1 MKPKVN
7 FIYVTIYIVLIICF
21 ILVSYAIVEL
31 ITLATKIPLISSIRP
46 FIDYVFGWLS
56 PPMFFVNLFYSIVN
70 LRIFHYIYIIFLCFV
85 IFVLVIILILW
96 FIGLIIQRII
106 FYNPF
111 SNMSPWQELNEVGF
125 LRWFFDRTESE
136 KYKDTNEYILTI
148 IRSILTPDKEEA
160 TQQKV
165 EEPFKNKEPEA
176 TIATPKHKEYIDY
189 DLSLSKSYITERKD
203 DMFYTESFK
212 SIKHRESANYYRNM
226 TILRPDTI
234 GKFKMPNIDI
244 EEMLHLNKSYLFI

>member
-1 MKPKVN
+1 
-7 FIYVTIYIVLIICF
+7 
-21 ILVSYAIVEL
+21 
-31 ITLATKIPLISSIRP
+31 
-46 FIDYVFGWLS
+46 
-56 PPMFFVNLFYSIVN
+56 
-70 LRIFHYIYIIFLCFV
+70 
-85 IFVLVIILILW
+85 
-96 FIGLIIQRII
+96 
-106 FYNPF
+106 
-111 SNMSPWQELNEVGF
+111 MSPWQELNEVGF

-148 IRSILTPDKEEA
+148 IRSILTPDKEEEA

-165 EEPFKNKEPEA
+165 EEPFKNKEPEILEPFKNKEPEILEPFKNKKPEA